1 MKMKSLPELERPV
14 EKCISHGIESLSNG
28 ELIALLINT
37 GTKDRSARELADEV
51 LASDSSGLMHLRE
64 SSAEELMS
72 IRGIGRSKAAR
83 IMAAV
88 ELGRR
93 MSATPFRSG
102 MTVEND
108 EDIAGLLMEEMRY
121 LNKETFK
128 AVLLSSKGGVI
139 SVETVSVGELN
150 STVVHPREVFSA
162 AVRKSAAAVVFV
174 HNHPSGDPR
183 PSGEDIATT
192 RRLAECGELLGIRVV
207 DHLVIGDGKYISM
220 RAMGKI

>member
-83 IMAAV
+83 IMAAAFQ
-88 ELGRR
+88 ERH
-93 MSATPFRSG
+93 
-102 MTVEND
+102 D
-108 EDIAGLLMEEMRY
+108 
-121 LNKETFK
+121 
-128 AVLLSSKGGVI
+128 
-139 SVETVSVGELN
+139 
-150 STVVHPREVFSA
+150 
-162 AVRKSAAAVVFV
+162 
-174 HNHPSGDPR
+174 
-183 PSGEDIATT
+183 
-192 RRLAECGELLGIRVV
+192 C
-207 DHLVIGDGKYISM
+207 
-220 RAMGKI
+220 